1 MNHNGPVVVKKSSFL
16 SAIAFGFF
24 GTLAI
29 VIICAASVAF
39 YAVNVIDRKTND
51 VFNLG
56 SNIITALPELE
67 EALPPVVS
75 DALNDRR
82 APNYRQEV
90 NVTARFIE
98 GEHKHNNK
106 VVFDVSNNGDE
117 LITMLALRGTLVD
130 ESGTIVRSFIS
141 YPATPLAIDNDWP
154 GPLMPGSNR
163 QIGIN
168 IYHHADLNNAK
179 VTVELADLRVWNDT
193 ANEQSSINPE
203 LAKLLVSLPPLDG
216 D

>member
-1 MNHNGPVVVKKSSFL
+1 MNHNGPVIVKKSSFL

-29 VIICAASVAF
+29 VIVCAASVAF

-51 VFNLG
+51 VFDLG
-56 SNIITALPELE
+56 SNIVTELPELK

-82 APNYRQEV
+82 APDYRQKIEV
-90 NVTARFIE
+90 AARLIE
-98 GEHKHNNK
+98 GEHKHSDK
-106 VVFDVSNNGDE
+106 VVFDISNNGDE
-117 LITMLALRGTLVD
+117 LITMLALRGTLLD
-130 ESGTIVRSFIS
+130 ESGTIVRSFVS

-154 GPLMPGSNR
+154 GPLMPGSTR

-168 IYHHADLNNAK
+168 IYHHSDLANGK
-179 VTVELADLRVWNDT
+179 VTVELADLRVWNNN
-193 ANEQSSINPE
+193 AKEQSNVNPE
-203 LAKLLVSLPPLDG
+203 TEKLLVSTPLISG